1 MILKQIV
8 ERTLPNGLKVICLKK
23 TGAPVVSVQLW
34 YKTGSFCESDGI
46 RGISHI
52 LEHMM
57 FRGSSKFG
65 PEEHSNRINDVGGHC
80 NAFTTED
87 VTVFM
92 DSVPRDYLEMV
103 LEMEADR
110 MQGLLLDKQVFE
122 TERKVIIEE
131 YHTYMNNPVAKSM
144 LEFRHEFFSNHPYAT
159 GPLGKIED
167 LKSLTVDDCRDYY
180 RKWYSPDNAVLVL
193 VGDFE
198 QDSVFET
205 VEKHFSDKK
214 ASGIST
220 GNKDEIPV
228 TQSSAPPWMKR
239 QVDFDVPLII
249 IGYPAPS
256 SSHEDAVALEILQL
270 VISGG
275 ESSRLHREVVRKESV
290 AVMAGGINHL
300 LKRAGMSM
308 FFAAFTPDIKP
319 ANVERSLQKQIH
331 RIKTDGITTEE
342 MEKVRN
348 STLTSRT
355 FELYSA
361 ENICQRIGFSECIE
375 GDYRLWVERMELL
388 KNLNTE
394 RLVEVARKYWDD
406 SRKRVL
412 YLQPR
417 RTNPLLYIGGI
428 FRRLFRKHP
437 GREED

>member
-1 MILKQIV
+1 
-8 ERTLPNGLKVICLKK
+8 
-23 TGAPVVSVQLW
+23 
-34 YKTGSFCESDGI
+34 
-46 RGISHI
+46 
-52 LEHMM
+52 
-57 FRGSSKFG
+57 
-65 PEEHSNRINDVGGHC
+65 
-80 NAFTTED
+80 
-87 VTVFM
+87 
-92 DSVPRDYLEMV
+92 
-103 LEMEADR
+103 
-110 MQGLLLDKQVFE
+110 
-122 TERKVIIEE
+122 
-131 YHTYMNNPVAKSM
+131 
-144 LEFRHEFFSNHPYAT
+144 
-159 GPLGKIED
+159 
-167 LKSLTVDDCRDYY
+167 
-180 RKWYSPDNAVLVL
+180 
-193 VGDFE
+193 
-198 QDSVFET
+198 
-205 VEKHFSDKK
+205 
-214 ASGIST
+214 
-220 GNKDEIPV
+220 
-228 TQSSAPPWMKR
+228 
-239 QVDFDVPLII
+239 
-249 IGYPAPS
+249 
-256 SSHEDAVALEILQL
+256 
-270 VISGG
+270 
-275 ESSRLHREVVRKESV
+275 SRLHREVVRKESV

-394 RLVEVARKYWDD
+394 RLMEVARKYWDD